1 MGVGVVHIVASVF
14 TTYIMFTDEVRPPS
28 SRKKRHQWLKWA
40 TGALLA
46 VVAIWHALR
55 PDTSADALLIVVLA
69 VLAWHAFV
77 GSKSIVRDL
86 DMSRFMK
93 TALRVAVV
101 AVSVLIAV
109 FVLVFII
116 AFNSVCSITQFDV
129 RFETGSASAA
139 QSAEKVQE
147 RLNGYLNKSYLFFK
161 TANVDDIVAEIC
173 EEDGTYL
180 KVVSVQKKF
189 PNKVTAVI
197 EEEYEQYAFYSEAD
211 NKYYVTDADG
221 KVLAVMELPV
231 AGIMAEGTV
240 EEAGCEVHALE
251 QAWEE
256 LGCVI
261 PAPFM
266 TMAFI
271 PLACLPEL
279 RLTDR
284 GLVDCTTFQFAQ
296 LAIEE

>member
-1 MGVGVVHIVASVF
+1 MKS
-14 TTYIMFTDEVRPPS
+14 
-28 SRKKRHQWLKWA
+28 KKYVIGYA
-40 TGALLA
+40 
-46 VVAIWHALR
+46 
-55 PDTSADALLIVVLA
+55 
-69 VLAWHAFV
+69 
-77 GSKSIVRDL
+77 
-86 DMSRFMK
+86 
-93 TALRVAVV
+93 
-101 AVSVLIAV
+101 IAV

-221 KVLAVMELPV
+221 KVLAVKESADNNISENAANVEITGFTYSSAAEGETLGADESVQFSLLMDLLSV
-231 AGIMAEGTV
+231 ADEKLGGAFGRFSKIEYLVNKYDDEFFCFTFTEGVKIWLTNIMAEDSR
-240 EEAGCEVHALE
+240 EDECFSAALDAYAGLSDAEKTYGYLLAVVSTSGVHADYNTGVYDPV
-251 QAWEE
+251 AN
-256 LGCVI
+256 G
-261 PAPFM
+261 
-266 TMAFI
+266 
-271 PLACLPEL
+271 
-279 RLTDR
+279 
-284 GLVDCTTFQFAQ
+284 
-296 LAIEE
+296 

>member
-1 MGVGVVHIVASVF
+1 MKS
-14 TTYIMFTDEVRPPS
+14 
-28 SRKKRHQWLKWA
+28 KKYVIGYA
-40 TGALLA
+40 
-46 VVAIWHALR
+46 
-55 PDTSADALLIVVLA
+55 
-69 VLAWHAFV
+69 
-77 GSKSIVRDL
+77 
-86 DMSRFMK
+86 
-93 TALRVAVV
+93 
-101 AVSVLIAV
+101 IAV

-129 RFETGSASAA
+129 RFETGSAPAA

-221 KVLAVMELPV
+221 KVLAVKESADNNISENAANVEITGFTYSSAAEGETLEADESVQFSLLMDLLSVADEKLGGAFGRFSKIEYLKNPQGDMEYFCFSFTEGVKIWLTD
-231 AGIMAEGTV
+231 IMAEDSR
-240 EEAGCEVHALE
+240 EDECFSAALDAYAGLSDAEKTYGYLLPVVSASGVHADYYSGE
-251 QAWEE
+251 FP
-256 LGCVI
+256 LG
-261 PAPFM
+261 A
-266 TMAFI
+266 
-271 PLACLPEL
+271 
-279 RLTDR
+279 
-284 GLVDCTTFQFAQ
+284 
-296 LAIEE
+296 

>member
-1 MGVGVVHIVASVF
+1 MKS
-14 TTYIMFTDEVRPPS
+14 
-28 SRKKRHQWLKWA
+28 KKYVIGYA
-40 TGALLA
+40 
-46 VVAIWHALR
+46 
-55 PDTSADALLIVVLA
+55 
-69 VLAWHAFV
+69 
-77 GSKSIVRDL
+77 
-86 DMSRFMK
+86 
-93 TALRVAVV
+93 
-101 AVSVLIAV
+101 IAV

-180 KVVSVQKKF
+180 KVVSVRKKF

-221 KVLAVMELPV
+221 KVLAVKESADNNISENAANVEITGFTCSSAAEGETLGADESVQFSLLIYLLSV
-231 AGIMAEGTV
+231 ADEKLGGAFGRFSKIEYLVNKYDDEFFCFTFTEGVKIWLTNIMAEDSR
-240 EEAGCEVHALE
+240 EDECFSAALDAYAGLSDAEKTYGYLLAVVSTSGVHADYNTGVYDPV
-251 QAWEE
+251 AN
-256 LGCVI
+256 G
-261 PAPFM
+261 
-266 TMAFI
+266 
-271 PLACLPEL
+271 
-279 RLTDR
+279 
-284 GLVDCTTFQFAQ
+284 
-296 LAIEE
+296 

>member
-1 MGVGVVHIVASVF
+1 MKS
-14 TTYIMFTDEVRPPS
+14 
-28 SRKKRHQWLKWA
+28 KKYVIGYA
-40 TGALLA
+40 
-46 VVAIWHALR
+46 
-55 PDTSADALLIVVLA
+55 
-69 VLAWHAFV
+69 
-77 GSKSIVRDL
+77 
-86 DMSRFMK
+86 
-93 TALRVAVV
+93 
-101 AVSVLIAV
+101 IAV

-161 TANVDDIVAEIC
+161 TANVGDIVAEIC

-221 KVLAVMELPV
+221 KVLAVKESADNNISENAANVEITGFTYSSAAEGETLGADESVQFSLLMDLLWV
-231 AGIMAEGTV
+231 ADEKLGGAFGRFSKIEYLVNKYDDEFFCFTFTEGVKIWLTNIMAEDSR
-240 EEAGCEVHALE
+240 EDECFSAALDAYAGLSDAEKTYGYLLAVVSTSGVHADYNTGVYDPV
-251 QAWEE
+251 AN
-256 LGCVI
+256 G
-261 PAPFM
+261 
-266 TMAFI
+266 
-271 PLACLPEL
+271 
-279 RLTDR
+279 
-284 GLVDCTTFQFAQ
+284 
-296 LAIEE
+296 